1 MDKNKVIILALI
13 AIIAVLLVGFAA
25 MMPNTNRQD
34 TKLTFKCN
42 DTLTE
47 GDSVK
52 IKLTDNNGIELANQ
66 EVNITIIDDKNR
78 SDYHSV
84 VTDDDGVGSLEID
97 KSAGNYTI
105 AANYGGN
112 ENYNGCNATEK
123 ITIEEQ
129 VVEDIQSESSNS
141 YSSSQNSIRE
151 EDKVT
156 SDGWNPNEHEVS
168 RESIDNGYEKVRYD
182 DDYFRVV
189 DKDGNIITYGYG
201 G

>member
-1 MDKNKVIILALI
+1 MVKNLTNQCISQLNLYINI
-13 AIIAVLLVGFAA
+13 AIMVILMSEEKPINA
-25 MMPNTNRQD
+25 MYGQKV
-34 TKLTFKCN
+34 KLDLDKLKSRSKSEN
-42 DTLTE
+42 DE
-47 GDSVK
+47 
-52 IKLTDNNGIELANQ
+52 
-66 EVNITIIDDKNR
+66 IT
-78 SDYHSV
+78 
-84 VTDDDGVGSLEID
+84 
-97 KSAGNYTI
+97 
-105 AANYGGN
+105 
-112 ENYNGCNATEK
+112 
-123 ITIEEQ
+123 EEQ